1 MLFLLITFDVTI
13 LSIEKINM
21 IFKYLDEFDK
31 SSGTTR
37 TCEQSVAVN
46 KCEGACA
53 SSLRPSALNANGF
66 QKVLTKLIAKNYQYK
81 HEKI

>member
-1 MLFLLITFDVTI
+1 MTLF
-13 LSIEKINM
+13 SW
-21 IFKYLDEFDK
+21 YLDEFHK

-66 QKVLTKLIAKNYQYK
+66 QKVSLKKSTTLMN
-81 HEKI
+81 